1 MNKTI
6 MSRLFFKFER
16 GKRNCRKKNKRFK
29 FVVKEIKIKIKL
41 FEKLGHGLVEGGGD
55 GGDSLRATLY
65 NNLLLLCWI
74 KECPLGTAEPK
85 HFRYILTKY
94 YPLGGKWLRLCAF
107 YFFSSIFPRPTYFSV
122 VIDCWL
128 YMPQSSFPP
137 FLLFFF
143 FFHFYF

>member
-1 MNKTI
+1 M
-6 MSRLFFKFER
+6 
-16 GKRNCRKKNKRFK
+16 GDD
-29 FVVKEIKIKIKL
+29 
-41 FEKLGHGLVEGGGD
+41 GGG

-65 NNLLLLCWI
+65 NNRLLLCWI

-107 YFFSSIFPRPTYFSV
+107 YFFFSIFPRPTYFSV

-128 YMPQSSFPP
+128 YTPP
-137 FLLFFF
+137 PRPSPLSLPFCSFFF
-143 FFHFYF
+143 TFISDGPPKDDCMYSLPPPLFSFFLSSTRPLLE